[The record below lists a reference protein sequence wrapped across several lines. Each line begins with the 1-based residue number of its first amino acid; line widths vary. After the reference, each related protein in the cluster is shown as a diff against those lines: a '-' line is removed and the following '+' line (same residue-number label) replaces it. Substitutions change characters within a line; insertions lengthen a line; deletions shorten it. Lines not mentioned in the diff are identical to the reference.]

1 LTNFIN
7 DTICSLSTPLGNGA
21 IAIIRVSGPDS
32 LSVVNILF
40 RGNNLLENRR
50 QKLFYGEICHL
61 DEIIDE
67 VLITVFRA
75 PHSFTRQD
83 TVEISCHN
91 SNYILKTIL
100 TLLQSHGARLAR
112 PGEFTQRAFLN
123 GRFDLAQAE
132 AIAELIASDSKAA
145 HQTAMSQMRG
155 GFSHDIKV
163 LRNKLIDFASL
174 LELELDFGEE
184 DVEFAKRDDLKALV
198 RDIQNS
204 LLPLLKSFHLG
215 NTLKNGIPTVI
226 AGKPNAGKSTLLNSL
241 LNEERAIVSDIPGTT
256 RDMIE
261 DEFVVEG
268 IKFRLIDTAGLRDT
282 QDTIEAI
289 GVART
294 QQKMKQASLI
304 LYLFDPLASSSD
316 EIYALKLELN
326 ALGVPYL
333 LVGNKLDVLSS
344 DAKFAFD
351 GMPEII
357 WISASHQLHLDYLVK
372 AMVFKVQGDQ
382 LQSGHTI
389 ITNVRHYE
397 HLKETYEALARV
409 AEKIDRFVTSDWLAL
424 DIREAMNHLGEI
436 TGEIT
441 TDDLLTNIFSRFC
454 IGK

>member
-1 LTNFIN
+1 MSYFSS
-7 DTICSLSTPLGNGA
+7 DTICSLSTPLGSGA
-21 IAIIRVSGPDS
+21 IAVIRVSGLDS
-32 LSVVNILF
+32 FTIVNSIF
-40 RGNNLLENRR
+40 RGNDILESRK
-50 QKLFYGEICHL
+50 QKIFYGEIVYQK
-61 DEIIDE
+61 EIIDE
-67 VLITVFRA
+67 VILTVFRA
-75 PHSFTRQD
+75 PHSFTRQN

-91 SNYILKTIL
+91 STYILKTIL
-100 TLLQSHGARLAR
+100 ILLQTQGARLAK

-145 HQTAMSQMRG
+145 HQTAMNQMRG
-155 GFSHDIKV
+155 GFSNDIKT

-184 DVEFAKRDDLKALV
+184 DVEFAKRDDLKLLV
-198 RDIQNS
+198 VNIQNS
-204 LLPLLKSFHLG
+204 LLPLLKSFQLG
-215 NTLKNGIPTVI
+215 NTLKDGIPTVI
-226 AGKPNAGKSTLLNSL
+226 AGKPNAGKSTLLNAL

-261 DEFVVEG
+261 DEFFVEG
-268 IKFRLIDTAGLRDT
+268 IKFRLIDTAGLRET

-304 LYLFDPLASSSD
+304 IYLFDPLVNRPD
-316 EIYALKLELN
+316 EIIALETELIT
-326 ALGVPYL
+326 LSVPYL
-333 LVGNKLDVLSS
+333 LVGNKLDVVSS
-344 DAKFAFD
+344 EAKLGFDAL
-351 GMPEII
+351 ENIV
-357 WISASHQLHLDYLVK
+357 WISASQQLQLDHLIE
-372 AMVFKVQGDQ
+372 AMVLKVQGDQ

-409 AEKIDRFVTSDWLAL
+409 SKKIDQSVTSDWLAL

-441 TDDLLTNIFSRFC
+441 TDDLLSNIFSRFC